1 MRAHGMCTLGLQS
14 PAEVRL
20 GVRSIPR
27 GDDCGLDERLC
38 LGQGGN
44 NIPGWGKRVC
54 KEGMEHVVQSDLS
67 GRHGLL
73 GGGSVG

>member
-1 MRAHGMCTLGLQS
+1 MCTLGHQS

-44 NIPGWGKRVC
+44 SIPGWGKRVC
-54 KEGMEHVVQSDLS
+54 KEGMEHMVLSDLS
-67 GRHGLL
+67 GGHGLL
-73 GGGSVG
+73 GRDSVE